1 MHAKL
6 EKDDFLFG
14 NDFRIVGLLY
24 NPIVSTT
31 SGIAI
36 GTKQLNL
43 TTKLASDLDG
53 FYDDAKIEGDTSGAT
68 GRIVHYETNGV
79 TVGGIHTIYY
89 TQENELGYGLK
100 SDGTKPNFVAGE
112 NITLTEGGLGAA
124 ESRQIDTNASTAS
137 KRIRTDKRF
146 W

>member
-43 TTKLASDLDG
+43 VAKLDSDIDG
-53 FYDDAKIEGDTSGAT
+53 FYDDAKIEGGTSGAT
-68 GRIVHYETNGV
+68 GRIVHYETDGV
-79 TVGGIHTIYY
+79 TVGAVSYTHLTLPTIC
-89 TQENELGYGLK
+89 
-100 SDGTKPNFVAGE
+100 SV
-112 NITLTEGGLGAA
+112 
-124 ESRQIDTNASTAS
+124 
-137 KRIRTDKRF
+137 
-146 W
+146 